1 MTITIEQVNALLKGK
16 RPVSANQVAKPTATK
31 PDVGG
36 LLLRIAEV
44 RKTLCGVLI
53 QARKLGA
60 TKVIKQA
67 VSLNETLLK
76 MEAEIAEIK

>member
-1 MTITIEQVNALLKGK
+1 MTINEINTILKRK

-31 PDVGG
+31 PDVGA

-44 RKTLCGVLI
+44 RKTVCGVLI

-67 VSLNETLLK
+67 VSLNEALLRI
-76 MEAEIAEIK
+76 EAEIAEIR